1 MKVRVSMPEASIAI
15 DFEEGKALEV
25 FGKLNE
31 VLLAMKKKGKMTVPE
46 EAAAPAK
53 ATVNS
58 EMKSLPKPEYA
69 VLAKPEFNPM
79 TDAELKELD
88 EKLPSLDAPK
98 YKGFMHIKCPKC
110 GKIKDFYM
118 KKESDHYHCD
128 DCGAR
133 TEFVKP
139 LVPLWVHCECG
150 RRFRYLTNMTDPM
163 FDINCLDCGTPVA
176 VKWNENKQIYETIK

>member
-25 FGKLNE
+25 FEKLNE
-31 VLLAMKKKGKMTVPE
+31 VLLAMKKKGKVVTPE
-46 EAAAPAK
+46 ESVVHVK
-53 ATVNS
+53 TVIKPKTEVLS
-58 EMKSLPKPEYA
+58 KQETSPLPVSILEELGEPPVS
-69 VLAKPEFNPM
+69 VL
-79 TDAELKELD
+79 
-88 EKLPSLDAPK
+88 PK

-133 TEFVKP
+133 TEFEKP

-163 FDINCLDCGTPVA
+163 FDINCLDCGAPVA
-176 VKWNENKQIYETIK
+176 VKWNENKQVYETIK